1 MTRQN
6 PYIDANNV
14 DRTDEIE
21 NAFEPTLKDINND
34 PGFYAELVNDL
45 LYYWI
50 HGTKET
56 PLMNLVKNNI
66 K

>member
-1 MTRQN
+1 MTRQS

-21 NAFEPTLKDINND
+21 NAFEPTLKDISND

-45 LYYWI
+45 LYFYL
-50 HGTKET
+50 HGTSQT
-56 PLMNLVKNNI
+56 PLMTSIKN